1 MVTLES
7 RQLPYSL
14 IKSIFDKRRS
24 WLYLSLA
31 LNLVIHLIFGLL
43 YYNPVDF
50 VIQFEAAKKIAQGK
64 LLYRDIGEIIVDGL
78 KLQKPQ
84 YPPLY
89 LYSLGSLIALIGVD
103 TFTWQM
109 AKIFLIVVNLIV
121 GLLLFYIIKT
131 SLNSTSKANSIALVA
146 FNFYLLNPSTLG
158 IVFGGF
164 HDNFM
169 ILFVLI
175 GFITFK
181 KAFYSLSGTLF
192 GLALL
197 VKPIAG
203 IYMIPILLW
212 GINTRKLKSIKIW
225 IIAGVTFFLGSLPFL
240 LIVPDVYLNDVF
252 FIHAQRPDPSMSLYT
267 YFFSKSSTTLLPFLL
282 QFALFLTYSLFF
294 IIKIPITNSK
304 NTLEAVTPFMTI
316 FMASNRILYPH
327 YIPFFFPFFTMNIF
341 FLVGENYKR
350 KFTKNEIYSIFGL
363 IMGLILIYIGAGGF
377 GILWIYEKYETYQ
390 SNPLFLITSLS
401 CILGLIIVSLVSLL
415 LLNYAFFDHNRKIGE
430 IHDERKL

>member
-1 MVTLES
+1 MVTLQS
-7 RQLPYSL
+7 GQLLYSL
-14 IKSIFDKRRS
+14 IKSIFDKRKS

-31 LNLVIHLIFGLL
+31 FNLVIHLIFGLS

-50 VIQFEAAKKIAQGK
+50 VLQFEAAKKIAQGK

-89 LYSLGSLIALIGVD
+89 LYSLGSLIALIGED
-103 TFTWQM
+103 IFTWQM
-109 AKIFLIVVNLIV
+109 AKIFLIAINLMV

-131 SLNSTSKANSIALVA
+131 SLNSTPEANKIALVA

-158 IVFGGF
+158 VVFGGF

-175 GFITFK
+175 GFIMFK
-181 KAFYSLSGTLF
+181 KAFYSLSGAFF

-212 GINTRKLKSIKIW
+212 GFNARKLKSIKIW
-225 IIAGVTFFLGSLPFL
+225 VISGVTFLLGSLPFL

-252 FIHAQRPDPSMSLYT
+252 FIHTQRSDPSMSFYT
-267 YFFSKSSTTLLPFLL
+267 YFFSEYSTTLIPFLL
-282 QFALFLTYSLFF
+282 QLALLLTYSTFF
-294 IIKIPITNSK
+294 IIKIPIKNFK

-327 YIPFFFPFFTMNIF
+327 YIPFFFPFITMNMF
-341 FLVGENYKR
+341 FLFDEYNR
-350 KFTKNEIYSIFGL
+350 QKFTKNELYSIFGL
-363 IMGLILIYIGAGGF
+363 IMGLILIYTGAGGF
-377 GILWIYEKYETYQ
+377 GILWIYERYETYLY
-390 SNPLFLITSLS
+390 NPLFLISSLG
-401 CILGLIIVSLVSLL
+401 CILGLIIVSLVSIL
-415 LLNYAFFDHNRKIGE
+415 LLNYAYLGNNQKTGE
-430 IHDERKL
+430 IHNERIL